1 MLEGGHD
8 RWRAFLLHYD
18 HAKSPSELT
27 RRQTSV
33 PSARRQEANTRL
45 LEQSAA
51 EYSNSQQADMTVA
64 IRDACSR
71 KNICGANARFL
82 THRGTQVLVFV
93 AFLAQD
99 FGKLCA
105 RFDFGSL
112 IKASGLKM
120 ALWVVTTTCGSG
132 ISKGIL
138 ACEKLR

>member
-33 PSARRQEANTRL
+33 PSARPQEANTEL
-45 LEQSAA
+45 VEQSAP

-71 KNICGANARFL
+71 KRRKCQVPHASRYSDTRICGIF
-82 THRGTQVLVFV
+82 GTVLQEVVRTLCIFG
-93 AFLAQD
+93 AFLRPAD
-99 FGKLCA
+99 
-105 RFDFGSL
+105 
-112 IKASGLKM
+112 
-120 ALWVVTTTCGSG
+120 
-132 ISKGIL
+132 
-138 ACEKLR
+138 